1 VAGCSSDGDNSVAPR
16 CCSQQRGL
24 SFPEGSRLGE
34 PARHTDIVRTSAT
47 ESSQKD
53 ELLEMEAEH
62 RAPGAGHALGS
73 TAVLADAHPLWLRAV
88 ESVLDGLGVTTI
100 GTTSVPSE
108 GIELVGRNRPDILV
122 TDLDF
127 GVDELE
133 GAAFIRRALDVQPD
147 LKVIVLTM
155 HNESSTI
162 AETIAAGAA
171 VYIVK
176 TVTPDDLAAAVRQ
189 MFEHSI
195 FYAPTEALQSAF
207 GLAPVA
213 EAPSVSS
220 ALVTR
225 HLELAADAHS
235 RLTKRE
241 REILDL
247 VAEGLPNAEIGRT
260 LWITEQTVK
269 FHLSNVYRKLGV
281 SNRTQASQ
289 WTHRRW
295 EAGGG
300 TRRVI

>member
-1 VAGCSSDGDNSVAPR
+1 VET
-16 CCSQQRGL
+16 Q
-24 SFPEGSRLGE
+24 
-34 PARHTDIVRTSAT
+34 
-47 ESSQKD
+47 
-53 ELLEMEAEH
+53 AEH
-62 RAPGAGHALGS
+62 RALGAGHGFGS
-73 TAVLADAHPLWLRAV
+73 TAVIADAQPLWLRAV
-88 ESVLDGLGVTTI
+88 ESVLDGLGVATI
-100 GTTSVPSE
+100 GTTTVPSE
-108 GIELVGRNRPDILV
+108 GIELVTRNRPDILV

-155 HNESSTI
+155 HKESSTM
-162 AETIAAGAA
+162 AEAIAAGAA
-171 VYIVK
+171 AYVVK

-189 MFEHSI
+189 MFDHSI
-195 FYAPTEALQSAF
+195 FYAPPEALQRAFAPDAEGTPSA
-207 GLAPVA
+207 A
-213 EAPSVSS
+213 S

-225 HLELAADAHS
+225 HLVTADAHS

-241 REILDL
+241 LEILDL
-247 VAEGLPNAEIGRT
+247 VAKGLPNAEIGRT

-295 EAGGG
+295 EQEE
-300 TRRVI
+300 RRGA